1 MIGAGSV
8 ATDTARTLKR
18 LGVADV
24 ICACIEDE
32 ANIPAASDELCEA
45 REEGIKFMTSV
56 SPCRMISDFSALQG
70 VAFKKVDSCS
80 RDENGRFIIH
90 CKEDSEFVIDCDTLI
105 FATGQRADIKQIAEN
120 AGLALLPNGRFQY
133 DEKTNMTSREGVFVA
148 GGVMEARGSVVSA
161 MASGRK
167 AALAIDNY
175 IQGRELEDRTIKHD
189 LTVAP
194 QKEMIYRIHLEDSA
208 PQDMPKQRYRDT
220 FEKVELG
227 FVNFG
232 IGYMRKAYEGRKLM
246 EVANEWLNLPQHRDR
261 FVDMEWAAP
270 MKGWRIPQNYLLG
283 KNAANGLLLIGDA
296 AAMNVPVSGEGVGP
310 VMCSGAWAS
319 LTVMDALKK
328 NDFTLEGGLASYPEY
343 VNKYMV
349 PEFREMR
356 KLLDN
361 IYDPVKCNA
370 YIRMLREDPVANAKA
385 NEGFQGKL
393 MFYAFPF
400 INVKVD

>member
-1 MIGAGSV
+1 MKTIEREVIIVGAGPGGSTCAGYLAREGIDV
-8 ATDTARTLKR
+8 LLLEKETFPREKPCGEGLGGYAMIHIKELGSYDELMKYAELCNGFQFYAPDHSTCTIPTVPDTEYHCPRRIGDAIYRQTAER
-18 LGVADV
+18 LGADGAHSKVAKAAGLFFDDDEDAV
-24 ICACIEDE
+24 AVVARGYMRNVKGLDGWNEFFFDE
-32 ANIPAASDELCEA
+32 AITPGYVWL
-45 REEGIKFMTSV
+45 M
-56 SPCRMISDFSALQG
+56 P
-70 VAFKKVDSCS
+70 
-80 RDENGRFIIH
+80 
-90 CKEDSEFVIDCDTLI
+90 
-105 FATGQRADIKQIAEN
+105 
-120 AGLALLPNGRFQY
+120 Y
-133 DEKTNMTSREGVFVA
+133 EK
-148 GGVMEARGSVVSA
+148 
-161 MASGRK
+161 
-167 AALAIDNY
+167 Y
-175 IQGRELEDRTIKHD
+175 
-189 LTVAP
+189 
-194 QKEMIYRIHLEDSA
+194 
-208 PQDMPKQRYRDT
+208 
-220 FEKVELG
+220 EKG

-270 MKGWRIPQNYLLG
+270 MKGWRIPQNYLQG

-310 VMCSGAWAS
+310 AMYSGAWAS

-400 INVKVD
+400 KNVKVD

>member
-32 ANIPAASDELCEA
+32 ANIPAASDELFEA
-45 REEGIKFMTSV
+45 REEGIEFMTSV
-56 SPCRMISDFSALQG
+56 SPCRMISDFSTLQG

-80 RDENGRFIIH
+80 RDENSRFIIH

-105 FATGQRADIKQIAEN
+105 FATEQRADIKQIAEN
-120 AGLALLPNGRFQY
+120 AGIALLPNGRFQY
-133 DEKTNMTSREGVFVA
+133 DEKTNMTSREGAFVA

-161 MASGRK
+161 MAPRRK
-167 AALAIDNY
+167 VALAIDNY

-227 FVNFG
+227 FSDVQAHEEA
-232 IGYMRKAYEGRKLM
+232 IRC
-246 EVANEWLNLPQHRDR
+246 
-261 FVDMEWAAP
+261 
-270 MKGWRIPQNYLLG
+270 MKCGFTFIDTEKCLG
-283 KNAANGLLLIGDA
+283 CGACISGCPENCITLKNI
-296 AAMNVPVSGEGVGP
+296 
-310 VMCSGAWAS
+310 
-319 LTVMDALKK
+319 
-328 NDFTLEGGLASYPEY
+328 
-343 VNKYMV
+343 
-349 PEFREMR
+349 
-356 KLLDN
+356 
-361 IYDPVKCNA
+361 
-370 YIRMLREDPVANAKA
+370 
-385 NEGFQGKL
+385 
-393 MFYAFPF
+393 
-400 INVKVD
+400 